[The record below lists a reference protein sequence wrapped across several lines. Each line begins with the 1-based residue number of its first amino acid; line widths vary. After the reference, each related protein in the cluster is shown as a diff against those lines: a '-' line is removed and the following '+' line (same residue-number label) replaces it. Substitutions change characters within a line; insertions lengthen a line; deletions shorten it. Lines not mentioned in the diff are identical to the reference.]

1 MWNSED
7 DFGDQMW
14 KSYSECYCQK
24 FNLLLR
30 LVWTTCGTLRKI
42 GMYNVWNF
50 EKDTYGPHVKL

>member
-14 KSYSECYCQK
+14 KSDSECNCQK
-24 FNLLLR
+24 LKILLR
-30 LVWTTCGTLRKI
+30 SVWTTCGTLRKI
-42 GMYNVWNF
+42 GMYHVWNF